1 MHKILT
7 CLDRWMKHNDIYLT
21 FIVFGIVAWTAFVV
35 LGLLGDQ
42 HLETLQTQLVA
53 IAFWGLIALLTHQV
67 TRFITF
73 VVEYF
78 ATPKI
83 PSKYLEDDE
92 ELELILG
99 ERITVNEKPVNKK
112 ATKPRRPRKK
122 KESVK

>member
-1 MHKILT
+1 MRKFLT

-21 FIVFGIVAWTAFVV
+21 FIVFGIVTWTAFVV
-35 LGLLGDQ
+35 LGMLGDQ

-53 IAFWGLIALLTHQV
+53 IAFWGLIAVLAHQA

-78 ATPKI
+78 ATPQI
-83 PSKYLEDDE
+83 PSKYLQNDE

-99 ERITVNEKPVNKK
+99 ERITVNEKPVKK
-112 ATKPRRPRKK
+112 VAKARRPRKK
-122 KESVK
+122 KEPVK